1 MTGEAAARRKED
13 SVVNQHFIQIKQDLD
28 GLNPH
33 QEDFSPECNENN
45 DEKANKKDEKEP
57 TNFYVLFDSP
67 VNALLSHD
75 ALISEPE
82 LEHVGETKKSRLGEV
97 SRSGMS
103 KFMLLT

>member
-1 MTGEAAARRKED
+1 M
-13 SVVNQHFIQIKQDLD
+13 
-28 GLNPH
+28 NPH

-57 TNFYVLFDSP
+57 TNFYVLFGSP

-75 ALISEPE
+75 APTSEPE
-82 LEHVGETKKSRLGEV
+82 LELVLETKKSSLGEV
-97 SRSGMS
+97 SRSGIS